1 VCMFPSIYKKQ
12 GSPNGGI
19 RREGEI
25 MSIMDTYEHEKGKI
39 EDMPIKHGRDL

>member
-1 VCMFPSIYKKQ
+1 MCVFSSIYKKQ
-12 GSPNGGI
+12 GLFNGGN

-39 EDMPIKHGRDL
+39 EDMPIKHGRNF

>member
-1 VCMFPSIYKKQ
+1 MFSSIYKKQ
-12 GSPNGGI
+12 GLFNGGN

-39 EDMPIKHGRDL
+39 EDMPIKHGRNF